1 MAAAHDAWRW
11 LRDRVASV
19 LSSLTVRGRVFE
31 HRIRLRA
38 TRRCSRSTQRRRR
51 RRACALCDGLRLA
64 AHACTRSQV
73 CTFQPSASTPPP
85 KVDPDARP
93 AVKGMDEFVAKQEA
107 ARKARAE
114 ALALEQEAAQQLL
127 LPVAVPKEVYDS
139 WKPFSVSDPER
150 RKGPEERLKL
160 IQAEVEKERGAA
172 CTFKP
177 LLMATSPK
185 SVGAAEKALQE

>member
-1 MAAAHDAWRW
+1 
-11 LRDRVASV
+11 
-19 LSSLTVRGRVFE
+19 
-31 HRIRLRA
+31 
-38 TRRCSRSTQRRRR
+38 
-51 RRACALCDGLRLA
+51 
-64 AHACTRSQV
+64 
-73 CTFQPSASTPPP
+73 
-85 KVDPDARP
+85 
-93 AVKGMDEFVAKQEA
+93 MDEFVAKQEA

-150 RKGPEERLKL
+150 RKGPVERLKL

-177 LLMATSPK
+177 LLMAMSPK
-185 SVGAAEKALQE
+185 SLGAAEKALQE